1 LLALVAL
8 GGAATASAQAPA
20 RRDTTLPGVSV
31 RLAYDPSVRP
41 GVAVLPVSG
50 TGGDSVRAILQRDLD
65 FGDRVTVLTGRAA
78 DAPALPGG
86 RVSYD
91 LARTLGALAVVQAS
105 VTPAGLRVTLH
116 DVANRRALASRD
128 VALPADPRSPA
139 WRLAVHG
146 AADEIERWITGVR
159 GIAATRVAFVRDRR
173 VWVVDSD
180 GENPRSLG
188 ERGALSPAWHPG
200 GDVVVHGTLDDAGRQ
215 RIVARTVSTGAARVL
230 AEGGTTNITPA
241 VAPDGQTVVYAHGVE
256 SGTDLYAVPFGG
268 GGSRRVT
275 VGRGSDNVSPT
286 FSPDGRRLAFA
297 SGRSGHPEV
306 YIADADG
313 TGAELLTDFDFGEQN
328 YRSNPDWSPD
338 GRVVAFQSLTGGQFQ
353 VLTLS
358 LRDRSVKR
366 LTAEGRNE
374 DPSWAPDSRHLVFT
388 STRSGVAQLFVVD
401 AETGRT
407 RQLTRGGGTA
417 RMAAWSPPLAGPR

>member
-1 LLALVAL
+1 
-8 GGAATASAQAPA
+8 
-20 RRDTTLPGVSV
+20 VSV

-50 TGGDSVRAILQRDLD
+50 ADGDSVRAILQRDLD

-78 DAPALPGG
+78 DAPALAGG

-128 VALPADPRSPA
+128 VPLPRRPRAP
-139 WRLAVHG
+139 
-146 AADEIERWITGVR
+146 GVAPRRARR
-159 GIAATRVAFVRDRR
+159 GRRDRALDHR
-173 VWVVDSD
+173 WCAASLPRASPSCATAACGWSTRT
-180 GENPRSLG
+180 GENARALG

-215 RIVARTVSTGAARVL
+215 RIVARSVSTGAVRVL

-268 GGSRRVT
+268 GGPRRVT

-286 FSPDGRRLAFA
+286 FSPDGRRVAFA

-338 GRVVAFQSLTGGQFQ
+338 GRIVAFQSLTGGQFQ
-353 VLTLS
+353 VMTLS

-366 LTAEGRNE
+366 LTAEGATRI
-374 DPSWAPDSRHLVFT
+374 PSWAPDSRHLVFT

-407 RQLTRGGGTA
+407 RQLTRGGGAA
-417 RMAAWSPPLAGPR
+417 RMAAWSPPLAGSR

>member
-1 LLALVAL
+1 MAGPATRRASSPSRVPLLPRPRPAAAQAMRRAAQPALFALLAVL
-8 GGAATASAQAPA
+8 AASSVDAQAPT
-20 RRDTTLPGVSV
+20 RRDTTPAGVSV

-50 TGGDSVRAILQRDLD
+50 ADGDSVRAILQRDLD
-65 FGDRVTVLTGRAA
+65 FGNRVTVLTGRAA
-78 DAPALPGG
+78 DAPALAGG

-128 VALPADPRSPA
+128 VALPADPRAPA

-180 GENPRSLG
+180 GENARPLG

-215 RIVARTVSTGAARVL
+215 RIVA
-230 AEGGTTNITPA
+230 
-241 VAPDGQTVVYAHGVE
+241 
-256 SGTDLYAVPFGG
+256 
-268 GGSRRVT
+268 
-275 VGRGSDNVSPT
+275 
-286 FSPDGRRLAFA
+286 
-297 SGRSGHPEV
+297 
-306 YIADADG
+306 
-313 TGAELLTDFDFGEQN
+313 
-328 YRSNPDWSPD
+328 
-338 GRVVAFQSLTGGQFQ
+338 FQSLTGGQFQ
-353 VLTLS
+353 VMTLS

-407 RQLTRGGGTA
+407 RQLTRGGGAA
-417 RMAAWSPPLAGPR
+417 RMAAWSPPLAGSR